1 MERRFSDRPRFP
13 PTFVVSDCIAGNLG
27 NAGVI
32 AAFRRCAREGG
43 SYHVRVNLSRR
54 AIWLMSLGQVDE
66 AELPK
71 PGPESGLGPLET
83 IRPMTPYA
91 DYERLVPLV
100 KLSATPMR
108 SREPL
113 LDVGGGGA
121 ADLGGIGALGDQPF
135 HYE

>member
-1 MERRFSDRPRFP
+1 
-13 PTFVVSDCIAGNLG
+13 
-27 NAGVI
+27 
-32 AAFRRCAREGG
+32 
-43 SYHVRVNLSRR
+43 
-54 AIWLMSLGQVDE
+54 
-66 AELPK
+66 
-71 PGPESGLGPLET
+71 
-83 IRPMTPYA
+83 MTPYA

-121 ADLGGIGALGDQPF
+121 ADLGGIGALGGQPF